1 MLIAE
6 ASMKPMGLLLDS
18 GVNKDLSSRLQKV
31 HQVGSENRFLFD
43 AAELPTRC
51 RFEGVLDEVHP
62 ANPELMYL
70 KASKVQS

>member
-1 MLIAE
+1 
-6 ASMKPMGLLLDS
+6 MKPMGLLLDS

-62 ANPELMYL
+62 FTHPRLDVIDVDLLEGPERTNT
-70 KASKVQS
+70 